1 MLTLEPVPRRRA
13 ARAARRATP
22 HERASAVL
30 GSAAVDGAACVN
42 SGWASRR
49 RLNFGWRLVA
59 SRVGA
64 SRNARPRRRQTIQLG
79 CPDGVVGLH
88 SYGATFQTVRSS
100 SRRRGEA
107 LHPPQSR
114 PSAEPRSTR
123 YSRFVVF
130 FHTVALTRAACRATR
145 QWWSILLCG
154 TLLEACLALGPQIR
168 RGKVRK
174 PVFNLYKKRDKRASC
189 QRL

>member
-1 MLTLEPVPRRRA
+1 MLTLEAVPRRA
-13 ARAARRATP
+13 VRAARRATP

-30 GSAAVDGAACVN
+30 GSAAVDGAARAN

-114 PSAEPRSTR
+114 PSAETHARRDTAVLSIISTLSRLLVRRTAPPVADRSI
-123 YSRFVVF
+123 
-130 FHTVALTRAACRATR
+130 ALCAR
-145 QWWSILLCG
+145 
-154 TLLEACLALGPQIR
+154 LLEAFLALGPQYGAR
-168 RGKVRK
+168 Q
-174 PVFNLYKKRDKRASC
+174 S
-189 QRL
+189 